1 MSGLLNTLGEKV
13 GSFVGNAIGQST
25 GFVETLNPLS
35 RIFNNEEATKKAL
48 ENKEIFRTKLEELKT
63 ARSADMTKNTAP
75 LKKTWSFSNV
85 PTTEYVKNEKN
96 IINAI
101 SSVNL
106 MDSIKEKAEQKTD
119 TKEKENDPT
128 INDLLE
134 QIKCIKCSIKKLEL
148 NLKLTNE
155 DGINDGELL
164 TLLQEI
170 SGLCGKEGGV
180 KDCDT
185 DLQDFVDEIILKRDM
200 NSIAG
205 LIKLA
210 SFMCPFLA
218 FANKSLFSELE
229 VGTGLV
235 VKEEETVGICSKI
248 IGYIA
253 GTGSDTELSIK
264 DTQEEIDF
272 LGTIQ
277 DNGVIEGIV
286 SFIGIG
292 GANKEGIENKIAG
305 SIRTVVR
312 GTIKNT
318 INTVFKTATK
328 YQKFICIVFITLLST
343 HIFLTMT
350 KNSDASFNVN
360 DYYNSTIE
368 NAYNT
373 TMRIGNATA
382 TTGGGG
388 KRVSKSRRAAKPRA
402 KPKTPANATKPTKPK
417 PKTPT
422 KPTKQP
428 IKPSTKAA
436 AKAAPKK
443 NK

>member
-1 MSGLLNTLGEKV
+1 MAGLFSAIGENL

-25 GFVETLNPLS
+25 DFVGTFNPLS
-35 RIFNNEEATKKAL
+35 RIFNNEEAAKKAL
-48 ENKEIFRTKLEELKT
+48 ENKEIFRKKLEELKT
-63 ARSADMTKNTAP
+63 ARKVDRTNNTVP
-75 LKKTWSFSNV
+75 FKKTWSFSDV
-85 PTTEYVKNEKN
+85 PTTEDVKKQKDMM
-96 IINAI
+96 NAI

-119 TKEKENDPT
+119 TKEKGNDPT

-229 VGTGLV
+229 VGTELV
-235 VKEEETVGICSKI
+235 VKEPETVGICSKI

-253 GTGSDTELSIK
+253 GTGSDTVSTIN

-286 SFIGIG
+286 SFVGIG
-292 GANKEGIENKIAG
+292 KTQGDNINEKIAG

-312 GTIKNT
+312 ETVKNT

-350 KNSDASFNVN
+350 KNSDATFNVN

-382 TTGGGG
+382 TTTGGG
-388 KRVSKSRRAAKPRA
+388 KRVSKSKRAAKPIA
-402 KPKTPANATKPTKPK
+402 KPKPTNATKPTKP
-417 PKTPT
+417 
-422 KPTKQP
+422 TKQP
-428 IKPSTKAA
+428 AKPKPIKPTAKAV

-443 NK
+443 KKN

>member
-1 MSGLLNTLGEKV
+1 MAGLFNAIGENL
-13 GSFVGNAIGQST
+13 GSFVGNATKQST
-25 GFVETLNPLS
+25 EFVETLNPLS
-35 RIFNNEEATKKAL
+35 RIFNNIEAEKATL
-48 ENKEIFRTKLEELKT
+48 ENKKIFGEKLEGLKK
-63 ARSADMTKNTAP
+63 ARYGRTNNTVP
-75 LKKTWSFSNV
+75 FKKTWSFSDV
-85 PTTEYVKNEKN
+85 PTTEDVKKQKDMM
-96 IINAI
+96 NAI

-119 TKEKENDPT
+119 TKEKGNDPT

-170 SGLCGKEGGV
+170 SGLCGKEGSV

-229 VGTGLV
+229 VGTELV
-235 VKEEETVGICSKI
+235 VKEPETVGICSKI

-264 DTQEEIDF
+264 DTQ
-272 LGTIQ
+272 
-277 DNGVIEGIV
+277 
-286 SFIGIG
+286 
-292 GANKEGIENKIAG
+292 
-305 SIRTVVR
+305 
-312 GTIKNT
+312 
-318 INTVFKTATK
+318 
-328 YQKFICIVFITLLST
+328 
-343 HIFLTMT
+343 
-350 KNSDASFNVN
+350 
-360 DYYNSTIE
+360 
-368 NAYNT
+368 
-373 TMRIGNATA
+373 
-382 TTGGGG
+382 
-388 KRVSKSRRAAKPRA
+388 
-402 KPKTPANATKPTKPK
+402 
-417 PKTPT
+417 
-422 KPTKQP
+422 
-428 IKPSTKAA
+428 
-436 AKAAPKK
+436 
-443 NK
+443 

>member
-1 MSGLLNTLGEKV
+1 MNTLGENV

-25 GFVETLNPLS
+25 EFVETLNPLS
-35 RIFNNEEATKKAL
+35 RIFNNEEAAKKAL
-48 ENKEIFRTKLEELKT
+48 ENKDIFRTKLEELKK
-63 ARSADMTKNTAP
+63 ARSAGMTKNTVP
-75 LKKTWSFSNV
+75 FKKTWSFSDV
-85 PTTEYVKNEKN
+85 PTTEDVKKQKDMM
-96 IINAI
+96 NAI

-119 TKEKENDPT
+119 TKEKGNDPT

-170 SGLCGKEGGV
+170 SGLCGKEGSV

-229 VGTGLV
+229 VGTELV
-235 VKEEETVGICSKI
+235 VKEPETVGICSKI

-286 SFIGIG
+286 SFVGIG
-292 GANKEGIENKIAG
+292 KTQGENIEEKIAG

-312 GTIKNT
+312 GTVKNT

-350 KNSDASFNVN
+350 KNSDATFDVN
-360 DYYNSTIE
+360 NYYNSTIE

-373 TMRIGNATA
+373 TMRIGNATVT
-382 TTGGGG
+382 TTGGG
-388 KRVSKSRRAAKPRA
+388 KRSSKSRRAAKPRA
-402 KPKTPANATKPTKPK
+402 KPKPANATKPTKP
-417 PKTPT
+417 
-422 KPTKQP
+422 TKQP
-428 IKPSTKAA
+428 AKPKPIKPVAKPTN

-443 NK
+443 KK

>member
-35 RIFNNEEATKKAL
+35 RIFNNEEAVKKAL

-63 ARSADMTKNTAP
+63 ERVSRNKNTAP

-96 IINAI
+96 IMNAI

-119 TKEKENDPT
+119 TKEKEKDPT

-292 GANKEGIENKIAG
+292 KTQGENIEGKIAG

-312 GTIKNT
+312 GTVKNT

-373 TMRIGNATA
+373 TMRIGNATV
-382 TTGGGG
+382 TTTGGG